1 MGKRTGAAIV
11 VLALLGGYVAWQQRD
26 NVELSYREQISRMA
40 GSRAAREMRSVV
52 ADNNSRGLAA
62 AELITLPIEV
72 TEVVPG
78 IWRASG
84 VANTFV
90 LATTE
95 GLVIFDT
102 GLVIQA
108 GEQKQRLLQAAGN
121 QPIAK
126 VILSHSHAD
135 HVGGAKLWLSDTTEL
150 ISHEAFPE
158 AQRYLTELNPYL
170 HRRNRLLFPWIPEKP
185 GSIPGLDFRG
195 LMPDVLVDNDRP
207 YSFTLG
213 GREFAVIAAPGAEG
227 ADNLVLWLP
236 KERVLLSGDFFGPQ
250 FPQFPN
256 LFTMRGEKARHAI
269 DYVTSIKRLRDLEAE
284 VLLPSHLDAIRGA
297 EQIEAG
303 MAKIQRAVQ
312 SVHDQTVAGM
322 NAGASLAQLM
332 DTVSLPE
339 DAVLSQSHGKV
350 SWAVKT
356 IWEYYTTWF
365 HFDRT
370 SELYATPLEAVLP
383 ELAPAIDLNMALE
396 QIDGHVAAQ
405 DYEKALLLLELLGG
419 VFGNTEELAPRW
431 QQVLSALRQGA
442 VETTANDYE
451 IYWLDAQLAKPGHS
465 ASSGP

>member
-1 MGKRTGAAIV
+1 MGKRTGAAIL
-11 VLALLGGYVAWQQRD
+11 VLALLGGYIAWQQRVD
-26 NVELSYREQISRMA
+26 LELSYREQISQMA
-40 GSRAAREMRSVV
+40 GERATREMRSVV

-72 TEVVPG
+72 DEVIPG
-78 IWRASG
+78 IFRASG
-84 VANTFV
+84 VANTF
-90 LATTE
+90 AIPTTE

-108 GEQKQRLLQAAGN
+108 GEQKQRLLQATGN
-121 QPIAK
+121 RPVAK

-135 HVGGAKLWLSDTTEL
+135 HVGGAKLWLSDGTEL
-150 ISHEAFPE
+150 VTHEAFPE
-158 AQRYLTELNPYL
+158 EQRYLTELNPYL
-170 HRRNRLLFPWIPEKP
+170 HRRNRVLFPWIPEKP
-185 GSIPGLDFRG
+185 GTIPGLDFRG
-195 LMPDVLVDNDRP
+195 LIPNVLVDNDQP

-213 GREFAVIAAPGAEG
+213 GREFVVIAAPGAEG

-236 KERVLLSGDFFGPQ
+236 EQRVLLTGDFFGPQ

-269 DYVTSIKRLRDLEAE
+269 DYVTSIEALRNLGAE
-284 VLLPSHLDAIRGA
+284 ILLPSHLDAIRGA
-297 EQIEAG
+297 GQIESG

-322 NAGASLAQLM
+322 NAGASLVQLM

-356 IWEYYTTWF
+356 IWEYYATWF

-370 SELYATPLEAVLP
+370 SELYATPAEAVLP
-383 ELAPAIDLNMALE
+383 ELAPAIDLEIALE
-396 QIDGHVAAQ
+396 QLDGHVAAQ

-419 VFGNTEELAPRW
+419 VFGKTEELAPRW
-431 QQVLSALRQGA
+431 HQVLSALRQRA
-442 VETTANDYE
+442 AETTGNDYE
-451 IYWLDAQLAKPGHS
+451 MYWLDAQLAKPEHGVPD
-465 ASSGP
+465 AS